1 MLMGRKTVWLS
12 DMHENFSGNQK
23 QPLRLTRKKLI
34 KVLSSKEY
42 YELLFSPQATIK
54 VTSNKHIF
62 KSQTYK
68 PWQIL
73 SLFIRKIRL

>member
-1 MLMGRKTVWLS
+1 MLQEIKLRKEKHNILMGGKTVWLS

-68 PWQIL
+68 P
-73 SLFIRKIRL
+73 